1 MNAVISAV
9 STFFVY
15 ALMALFAQNTVLAR
29 GTGVSRLVQLV
40 GDDDTSSLL
49 FGLLLSVICVLNAPL
64 SWLIGTQLNKLE
76 LRAMLRPLVF
86 VACTFAV
93 CGLLWLV
100 LTCVQNFPY
109 KDRLLKMLP
118 NAGFNTC
125 VVGAMLVTTVQRF
138 TLAQTIG
145 YSLGSG
151 VGYLIAVL
159 MVAEARRRLRSSA
172 VPGPFRGLPT
182 VMIYI
187 GILAMAVYGFTGHT
201 VAI

>member
-9 STFFVY
+9 ATFFGY
-15 ALMALFAQNTVLAR
+15 ALLALFAQNTVLAR

-40 GDDDTSSLL
+40 GDDDTSCLL
-49 FGLLLSVICVLNAPL
+49 FGSLLSVICVLSAPL
-64 SWLIGTQLNKLE
+64 SWGVGRLMRKLE
-76 LRAMLRPLVF
+76 LRSMLRPLAYV
-86 VACTFAV
+86 VCTFVV
-93 CGLLWLV
+93 CGLLWL
-100 LTCVQNFPY
+100 LFTYAKNFPY
-109 KDRLLKMLP
+109 RDRLLKMLP

-125 VVGAMLVTTVQRF
+125 VAGAILVTTVQRF
-138 TLAQTIG
+138 TLVQTIG
-145 YSLGSG
+145 YGLGSG

-172 VPGPFRGLPT
+172 VPGPFRGLPI

-187 GILAMAVYGFTGHT
+187 GILAMAIYGFTGHA